1 MDIEDR
7 MSSEAALQLPKGLVE
22 AHTTSDL
29 QRLTVEHVASH
40 ALERGINLRSD
51 EELLKAV
58 ENGSKDALGLLFRR
72 HGRAVFNVAWRILRD
87 ESEAADLRQDV
98 FLYLFERAQLYDPRK
113 ATALSWIVQ
122 VTYHRAIDR
131 RRYLSFRQ
139 HYKLEALDEQRQGP
153 TSAEVSTDQLDG
165 KAILNKLRGQLTSDQ
180 QQTLELH
187 FFEGYSFREIA
198 EKSGQPIGN
207 VRHPSAMSRCI
218 AHSALWTSASMLR
231 YAVLSRSRGDNV
243 A

>member
-1 MDIEDR
+1 M
-7 MSSEAALQLPKGLVE
+7 SEAALQLPKPLVE
-22 AHTTSDL
+22 PTTAPESP
-29 QRLTVEHVASH
+29 RLTVGSTASQRIEH
-40 ALERGINLRSD
+40 RGDTRSD
-51 EELLKAV
+51 EELLEAIG
-58 ENGSKDALGLLFRR
+58 NGSKEALGLLFRR

-87 ESEAADLRQDV
+87 ESEADDLRQDV
-98 FLYLFERAQLYDPRK
+98 FLYIFERAKHYDSRK
-113 ATALSWIVQ
+113 STAVSWIVQ

-139 HYKLEALDEQRQGP
+139 HYKLETLDEQQLGP
-153 TSAEVSTDQLDG
+153 TTAEVSTDQLDG

-207 VRHPSAMSRCI
+207 VRHHYYR
-218 AHSALWTSASMLR
+218 ALERLR
-231 YAVLSRSRGDNV
+231 SNLFPQKRA
-243 A
+243 

>member
-1 MDIEDR
+1 M
-7 MSSEAALQLPKGLVE
+7 SEAALQLPKALAEPTISPEPQRLAVE
-22 AHTTSDL
+22 AIASEPLECSDD
-29 QRLTVEHVASH
+29 R
-40 ALERGINLRSD
+40 RSD
-51 EELLKAV
+51 EELLEAV
-58 ENGSKDALGLLFRR
+58 GGGSKDALSLLFYR

-98 FLYLFERAQLYDPRK
+98 FLYLFERAKLYDPRK
-113 ATALSWIVQ
+113 ATAVSWIVQ

-139 HYKLEALDEQRQGP
+139 HYKLEALDEQRLGP
-153 TSAEVSTDQLDG
+153 TAAEVLTDQLDG
-165 KAILNKLRGQLTSDQ
+165 TAILNKLRGQLTSYQ

-207 VRHPSAMSRCI
+207 VRHHYYR
-218 AHSALWTSASMLR
+218 ALERLR
-231 YAVLSRSRGDNV
+231 SNLFPQKRA
-243 A
+243 

>member
-1 MDIEDR
+1 
-7 MSSEAALQLPKGLVE
+7 MSSEAALQLPKSLVE
-22 AHTTSDL
+22 TSTASEL
-29 QRLTVEHVASH
+29 QGSTVESLASRS
-40 ALERGINLRSD
+40 LEHGIDLRAD
-51 EELLKAV
+51 EKLLEAV
-58 ENGSKDALGLLFRR
+58 GNGSKEALGLLFRR

-87 ESEAADLRQDV
+87 ESEADDLRQDV
-98 FLYLFERAQLYDPRK
+98 FLYIFERAKHYDSRK
-113 ATALSWIVQ
+113 STAVSWIVQ

-139 HYKLEALDEQRQGP
+139 HYTLGALDEQRQGP
-153 TSAEVSTDQLDG
+153 TAAEVSTDQLDG

-207 VRHPSAMSRCI
+207 VRHHYYR
-218 AHSALWTSASMLR
+218 ALERLR
-231 YAVLSRSRGDNV
+231 SNLFPQKRA
-243 A
+243 